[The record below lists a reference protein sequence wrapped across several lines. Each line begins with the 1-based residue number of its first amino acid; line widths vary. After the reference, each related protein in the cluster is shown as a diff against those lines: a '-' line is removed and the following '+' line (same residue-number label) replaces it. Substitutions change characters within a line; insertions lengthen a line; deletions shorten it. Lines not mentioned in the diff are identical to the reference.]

1 MGNLR
6 LTILLLLSFTILNC
20 TSALAKQ
27 SSKKNKSKTEQTDT
41 PKPKESKYKKTFS
54 SKNGCVSARGS
65 FLSLHKTGGKL
76 YIEIPKKYL
85 NRELLIAATVTGTSD
100 SDAATIGYKARQPF
114 HGRFTERDSCIFLE
128 RISVLPDLDPSDPDC
143 ERNIRLTNLNPA
155 IGGGKLFCESDDK
168 QHVVFDATSLFR
180 SVDALSPLGTRTA
193 RGLTLKAKLEPG
205 KSTFDDLKSFADNVS
220 VKSTLSYTVSTSLL
234 GLLTVLRD
242 APVSVQATHTIL
254 LLPER
259 KMQPRLAD
267 SRIGTFLTNRQ
278 SFGAKAD
285 KITTYSVVNR
295 WRLEPRDTAA
305 LRRGEL
311 SEPVKPI
318 VFYLDDAFPAAWRD
332 AARKG
337 ILRWNKAFEAVG
349 FKNAVRVEPFPA
361 DDPEFDPDNLKY
373 SCIRY
378 VPTAVSNAMGPSWV
392 DPTTGEIINASV
404 LVYNDVT
411 KLINNW
417 RFCQTAQIDERVRAV
432 QMPDEVMEESLAYV
446 LAHEVGHC
454 LGFMHNMSASAAYPV
469 DSLRS
474 TRFTARYGTTPSI
487 MDYARFNYVAQ
498 PGDTG
503 VRLTPP
509 DLGVY
514 DYHLVQYAYKPIPEA
529 RSMEE
534 ERPVLERWLDARA
547 GDPCYRYGRQQ
558 ISLRCDPTAI
568 EEDLG
573 DDAVRASDY
582 GIANLKYILAHL
594 DNWITDDEDAD
605 YQHREEL
612 YNALLKQYG
621 RYVQAVM
628 LNIGGIRLYEERDR
642 PRAEAV
648 EADRQRDAARWVLD
662 RLCDSE
668 WLDRTAVNDH
678 RPLHVE
684 SSAAFVSDTF
694 SDLLEKV
701 KAVVLSSHIARD
713 REKAYT
719 PEEFVGDIYES
730 VWRPTQSGKPLTPTM
745 RNLQNK
751 FVDAC
756 ISAFMARKGA
766 SGRSSSLSAAEAYR
780 PTIHQTAVC
789 EIPVD
794 GASGLS
800 AELLGLLAETS
811 DPQTIRE
818 RMFGKAGYN
827 WQKKVNVRAIDE
839 TPALWHDTAVRC
851 EKLLAAKAA
860 AARGTDRAHYGMLLY
875 RLRSALSY
883 K

>member
-1 MGNLR
+1 MWEG
-6 LTILLLLSFTILNC
+6 
-20 TSALAKQ
+20 
-27 SSKKNKSKTEQTDT
+27 
-41 PKPKESKYKKTFS
+41 
-54 SKNGCVSARGS
+54 
-65 FLSLHKTGGKL
+65 GGKL
-76 YIEIPKKYL
+76 Y
-85 NRELLIAATVTGTSD
+85 
-100 SDAATIGYKARQPF
+100 
-114 HGRFTERDSCIFLE
+114 
-128 RISVLPDLDPSDPDC
+128 
-143 ERNIRLTNLNPA
+143 
-155 IGGGKLFCESDDK
+155 CESDDK
-168 QHVVFDATSLFR
+168 QHVVFDATPLFR

-193 RGLTLKAKLEPG
+193 AGLTLKAKLEP
-205 KSTFDDLKSFADNVS
+205 SQSSFDILKAFADNVS
-220 VKSTLSYTVSTSLL
+220 VKSTLSYTVTSSFL

-278 SFGAKAD
+278 SLNAKAD

-305 LRRGEL
+305 VRRGEL
-311 SEPVKPI
+311 SEPIKPI

-337 ILRWNKAFEAVG
+337 ILRWNKAFEAIG

-361 DDPEFDPDNLKY
+361 NDPEFDPDNLKY
-373 SCIRY
+373 SCVRY

-404 LVYNDVT
+404 LVYNNVA

-417 RFCQTAQIDERVRAV
+417 RFCQTAQIDERVRAIR
-432 QMPDEVMEESLAYV
+432 MPDEVMDESLAYV

-474 TRFTARYGTTPSI
+474 AHFTARNGTTPSI

-503 VRLTPP
+503 VQLTPP
-509 DLGVY
+509 DLGAY
-514 DYHLVQYAYKPIPEA
+514 DYHLVQYAYKPIPDA

-534 ERPVLERWLDARA
+534 ERPVLESWLDART
-547 GDPCYRYGRQQ
+547 GDPRYRYGRQQ
-558 ISLRCDPTAI
+558 VSLRCDPTAI

-582 GIANLKYILAHL
+582 GIANLKYILTHL
-594 DNWITDDEDAD
+594 DGWIPDSEDAD

-612 YNALLKQYG
+612 YTALLKQYG

-642 PRAEAV
+642 PRTEAV
-648 EADRQRDAARWVLD
+648 EADRQRGAARWVLA
-662 RLCDSE
+662 RLFDSE
-668 WLDRTAVNDH
+668 WLDRTAVNDR

-684 SSAAFVSDTF
+684 SSAAFVSNTF
-694 SDLLEKV
+694 SDLLDKV
-701 KAVVLSSHIARD
+701 KAVVLSSHIARG
-713 REKAYT
+713 KTYT

-730 VWRPTQSGKPLTPTM
+730 VWRPARSGKLLTPTV
-745 RNLQNK
+745 RHLQSQ

-756 ISAFMARKGA
+756 ISAFTTKKSA
-766 SGRSSSLSAAEAYR
+766 SGGSGLLSAAEVYR

-789 EIPVD
+789 EIPVY
-794 GASGLS
+794 GASEPS
-800 AELLGLLAETS
+800 AELLDWLAEMHG
-811 DPQTIRE
+811 PEAIRE

-827 WQKKVNVRAIDE
+827 WQKKVGIRAIDE
-839 TPALWHDTAVRC
+839 TPALWHDTALRC
-851 EKLLAAKAA
+851 EKLLATKAA
-860 AARGTDRAHYGMLLY
+860 SAQGSDRAHYNMLLY
-875 RLRSALSY
+875 RLRKALSD